1 MMPTIKEERLE
12 NGLRIVFVDESNRYF
27 GDYHRVCVVA
37 TIVCKLSELLSE
49 NADDKEFL
57 SQAIASLGEELKVE
71 KRFERMGVPTAD
83 VEQVRAAMVDDFLR
97 NSSPYLSRMSYPLT
111 LVKAELKKRPTRN
124 YYG

>member
-1 MMPTIKEERLE
+1 MTTIKDECLE
-12 NGLRIVFVDESNRYF
+12 NGLQINFTDESNRYF

-37 TIVCKLSELLSE
+37 TIVCNLHDLPAGSSDEE
-49 NADDKEFL
+49 AFRCRAVE
-57 SQAIASLGEELKVE
+57 ALGEQLSVV

-83 VEQVRAAMVDDFLR
+83 VEQVRAAMIDDSLL